1 MAEGTRKWRV
11 CELGE
16 GFGKR
21 KMAHR
26 ELALGMSMK
35 FAERDDEIKDES
47 GRQQKR
53 NRNCVLWMKVL
64 N

>member
-1 MAEGTRKWRV
+1 MAY
-11 CELGE
+11 
-16 GFGKR
+16 
-21 KMAHR
+21 R

-35 FAERDDEIKDES
+35 FAEREREKERDDEIKDES
-47 GRQQKR
+47 GRQQKG